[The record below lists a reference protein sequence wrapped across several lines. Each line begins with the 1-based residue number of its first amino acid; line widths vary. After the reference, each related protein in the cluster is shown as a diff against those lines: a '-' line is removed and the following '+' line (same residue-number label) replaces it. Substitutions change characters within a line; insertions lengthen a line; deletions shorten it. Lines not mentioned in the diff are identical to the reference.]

1 MIPFSILS
9 IFPRRTGMKESLNLL
24 TLVALVA
31 LVAFVALRRPVDID
45 TPTIKYLQSPRSPY
59 ILGGKLRSGPDP

>member
-1 MIPFSILS
+1 
-9 IFPRRTGMKESLNLL
+9 MKESLNLL